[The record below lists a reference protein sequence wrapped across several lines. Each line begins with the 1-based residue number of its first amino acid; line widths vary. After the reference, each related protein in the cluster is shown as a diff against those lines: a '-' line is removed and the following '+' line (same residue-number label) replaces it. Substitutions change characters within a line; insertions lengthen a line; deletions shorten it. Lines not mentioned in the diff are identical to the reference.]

1 MEQYERLELHA
12 KNISIRKMEM
22 PEGLDGLYYDGNII
36 LDKSLSYK
44 QRVEILAEELGHY
57 YTSSGDIRNYKDIR
71 NMKQEV
77 KARRFG
83 YELIVT
89 LDGIIDA
96 FKQNIKNVYELADF
110 FEVTTDYI
118 YKAIEHYKM
127 KYGLSTFHGNYYI
140 RFEPLNVY
148 EYKKIK
154 GVF

>member
-12 KNISIRKMEM
+12 KNIKIRKMEM
-22 PEGLDGLYYDGNII
+22 PEGLDGLYYDGNIV

-44 QRVEILAEELGHY
+44 QRVEILAEELGHH
-57 YTSSGDIRNYKDIR
+57 YTSAGDIQDYNDIK
-71 NMKQEV
+71 NIKQEV

-96 FKQNIKNVYELADF
+96 FKQHIRNVYELADY

-118 YKAIEHYKM
+118 YKAIDHYKQ
-127 KYGLSTFHGNYYI
+127 KYGLSTIHGDYLI

-148 EYKKIK
+148 KYIK
-154 GVF
+154 F